1 MKKQN
6 FLSSFMVI
14 TPFDFSQIGANF
26 NEPLVGTANYFDTD
40 IVNHVLDNNGPGQ
53 PTIVKHIQRSKH
65 QTKYKY
71 SI

>member
-40 IVNHVLDNNGPGQ
+40 IVNHVLDNNCW
-53 PTIVKHIQRSKH
+53 
-65 QTKYKY
+65 QTLKQN
-71 SI
+71 